1 LIAKVFL
8 VDPLICP
15 KCEGQMRIV
24 CFIEQDDLIAKILKH
39 LGLWGSPDMHPV
51 ANSPPPLKLGEYV
64 EEDYS
69 QLLPPEYAWEAC

>member
-1 LIAKVFL
+1 
-8 VDPLICP
+8 
-15 KCEGQMRIV
+15 MRIV